1 MVTYSPTDVGQL
13 QGADANAEREDWPR
27 DKLLVRASLAILSGI
42 SFVEVMSL
50 VTVLNDTPR
59 TTSKMT
65 PSPSSATA
73 PKDTGKV

>member
-27 DKLLVRASLAILSGI
+27 EKLLVRAFLALLSGI
-42 SFVEVMSL
+42 SFIEAMLL
-50 VTVLNDTPR
+50 VRVSNGTPR
-59 TTSKMT
+59 NTSKMI

-73 PKDTGKV
+73 RKDTAKV